1 MTEISVGKSIFV
13 MVLLG
18 VLPCNE
24 VSCLTQNDLTYIA
37 SNLNIHYEVL
47 NNLESEDT
55 YKSRLNLT
63 NGGKKEI
70 NYGPWAIYFN
80 FIRLVEPK
88 HLKKNPSAGYI
99 IPNIGMK
106 FVHITGS
113 LFKLEPLKGFQTLS
127 AGESLSFDFGAQF
140 YSVAK
145 TDVMPNWYIAA
156 EGFEAMN
163 VKNTSGEDLN
173 FVGRFDMKQKWKR
186 TKDDRY
192 NPFTPAKRFEQ
203 INVENKRPSPGSII
217 PSPVEIKVVNEQ
229 YVNVSNWTIVTAAEY
244 EKEAMYLGQKLNL
257 SVNNASEIG
266 TKILRLVQ
274 QNVDVKIDGQK
285 SNSMERY
292 AVDVK
297 DNVITISAP
306 ESRGMFYG
314 IQSLLFVTN
323 IERKQV
329 LTVSLKDA
337 PRFEY
342 RGLML
347 DISRNFHGKSS
358 ILKILNVMARYKLN
372 KLHLH
377 LTDDEG
383 WRLEIP
389 GLQELTTF
397 GSLRC
402 HDTGMCLAPQLG
414 SGAKPDTSGSG
425 SLSVDDYRDILR
437 HARILHIEI
446 IPEFDMP
453 GHSHAAIKA
462 MEYRFQKYNASNN
475 ETVRKDASKFL
486 LAEPDDPSKYFS
498 VQMFRD
504 NAINPCL
511 NSTYNFIEHVLSA
524 LVDLHKDISP
534 LKLFHMGGDEVAH
547 GAWIN
552 STACKNFIVQNK
564 DIDSLKKYFAT
575 RVSEI
580 VLKYNI
586 SFAAWEDG
594 LIEENVLFNKAELS
608 RSSVYSYAWDN
619 VWEWGAFDRAY
630 RFANAGYKTVLGHA
644 THVYFDMPYEPDP
657 EERGYYWATRYTNT
671 KKTFGYMPDSVYDN
685 AKEDRFGKPLSK
697 EKLCK
702 ERNSCPPLVK
712 KSNIVGI
719 QGHLWSETVRDEEQI
734 FFMCFPRVL
743 ALAERAWHKAE
754 FEKDEKSRKQKLE
767 MEWKVF
773 ANLLGFQE
781 LRKLDEMGVS
791 YRVPLPGAKIES
803 GILVAS
809 SAFPGLKIEYSTS
822 GEWKEYTS
830 PMEKLSG
837 NIKLRTLSADGKR
850 SSREIN
856 VDVPLS
862 QGSRNINPVG
872 VFAHLVMF
880 FVMLFYNYF

>member
-1 MTEISVGKSIFV
+1 
-13 MVLLG
+13 
-18 VLPCNE
+18 
-24 VSCLTQNDLTYIA
+24 
-37 SNLNIHYEVL
+37 
-47 NNLESEDT
+47 
-55 YKSRLNLT
+55 
-63 NGGKKEI
+63 
-70 NYGPWAIYFN
+70 
-80 FIRLVEPK
+80 
-88 HLKKNPSAGYI
+88 
-99 IPNIGMK
+99 
-106 FVHITGS
+106 
-113 LFKLEPLKGFQTLS
+113 
-127 AGESLSFDFGAQF
+127 
-140 YSVAK
+140 
-145 TDVMPNWYIAA
+145 
-156 EGFEAMN
+156 
-163 VKNTSGEDLN
+163 
-173 FVGRFDMKQKWKR
+173 
-186 TKDDRY
+186 
-192 NPFTPAKRFEQ
+192 
-203 INVENKRPSPGSII
+203 
-217 PSPVEIKVVNEQ
+217 
-229 YVNVSNWTIVTAAEY
+229 
-244 EKEAMYLGQKLNL
+244 
-257 SVNNASEIG
+257 
-266 TKILRLVQ
+266 
-274 QNVDVKIDGQK
+274 
-285 SNSMERY
+285 
-292 AVDVK
+292 
-297 DNVITISAP
+297 
-306 ESRGMFYG
+306 
-314 IQSLLFVTN
+314 
-323 IERKQV
+323 
-329 LTVSLKDA
+329 
-337 PRFEY
+337 
-342 RGLML
+342 
-347 DISRNFHGKSS
+347 
-358 ILKILNVMARYKLN
+358 MARYKLN

-402 HDTGMCLAPQLG
+402 HDARMCLAPQIG

-425 SLSVDDYRDILR
+425 SLSVEDYRDILR

-504 NAINPCL
+504 NAVNPCL

-534 LKLFHMGGDEVAH
+534 LKLFHMGGDEVSH

-552 STACKNFIVQNK
+552 STACKNFIAQNK
-564 DIDSLKKYFAT
+564 DINSLKKYFAT
-575 RVSEI
+575 RISEI

-594 LIEENVLFNKAELS
+594 LIEENVLFNKTELS
-608 RSSVYSYAWDN
+608 RSRVYSYAWDN

-644 THVYFDMPYEPDP
+644 THLYFDMPHEPDP

-685 AKEDRFGKPLSK
+685 AKEDLFGKPLRK

-702 ERNSCPPLVK
+702 EQTSCPPLLK

-719 QGHLWSETVRDEEQI
+719 QGHLWSETVRDEEQL
-734 FFMCFPRVL
+734 FYMCFPRVL

-754 FEKDEKSRKQKLE
+754 FERDEKSREQKFK
-767 MEWKVF
+767 MEWKAF
-773 ANLLGFQE
+773 ANLLGYQE

-803 GILVAS
+803 GKLVAS
-809 SAFPGLKIEYSTS
+809 SAFPGLKIEYRTS

-830 PMEKLSG
+830 PVEKLSG
-837 NIKLRTLSADGKR
+837 NVKLRTLSADGKR

-856 VDVPLS
+856 VDVPAS
-862 QGSRNINPVG
+862 QGSRNIN
-872 VFAHLVMF
+872 
-880 FVMLFYNYF
+880 YNSFLELLLSQT